1 MTVFV
6 RNATSALTLA
16 TMTIAYPALAATS
29 ENVRQVT
36 EVASVTTPAL
46 SVKETQIFSAIY
58 AAIENKNWVEADRL
72 LDNAPKGPMA
82 AMARAELF
90 LAAGSP
96 KADATELQT
105 LLNDAPYLPQAEQ
118 LEKMAVK
125 RGASDLPSLPGT
137 QRFSY
142 RGSAPKRDLP
152 DNVAAANALRE
163 KIQQHIKKDDPVS
176 AEAAV
181 EAASAGLSAEALTE
195 LRYRVAW
202 SYYIENDDANARR
215 VAGIAKASGGEW
227 AVQADWVY
235 ALSSW
240 RLKKHD
246 DAFVAFDDVARRA
259 ENEELKSA
267 ALFWSARAA
276 MAVKQPQQVQ
286 SRLQNAAAHAETFYG
301 LLAGEALGMEP
312 VAHRWKKHNDKAD
325 WKQLS
330 NNENVKVAVGLAAI
344 GKDDLADQTIRHQ
357 AKIGSPEQHDALAR
371 LAGTL
376 GLPATQLWMGH
387 YGPRGR
393 DAEMLSRYPYPNW
406 TPAGGWRVDPSLAYA
421 HALQESQFKTSVIS
435 PAGARGLMQVRPGTA
450 QDMARDKG
458 MAFRAADLDRPAM
471 NLEYGQSYM
480 EKLRDMNATGG
491 LLPKVIAAYNAGPA
505 PVIRWNS
512 EIKDQGDPL
521 LFMESIPYWETRGY
535 VAIILRNYWIYEGQK
550 GTNGG
555 SMTGMAQYLWPR
567 FPEGGRSTA
576 VRIDALPNS
585 SGGNLAAR

>member
-16 TMTIAYPALAATS
+16 TLTIAYPALAATS

-46 SVKETQIFSAIY
+46 SVKEAQIFSAIY
-58 AAIENKNWVEADRL
+58 AAIENKNWAEADRL

-96 KADATELQT
+96 KVDATELQT

-125 RGASDLPSLPGT
+125 RGASNLPPLPGT

-181 EAASAGLSAEALTE
+181 EAASAGISAEALTE

-235 ALSSW
+235 ALSNW
-240 RLKKHD
+240 RLKKYD

-286 SRLQNAAAHAETFYG
+286 SRLQNAAAQAETFYG
-301 LLAGEALGMEP
+301 LLAGEALGMEA
-312 VAHRWKKHNDKAD
+312 VAHRWKKHNDRAD

-458 MAFRAADLDRPAM
+458 IAFRAADLDRPAM

-576 VRIDALPNS
+576 VRINALPIS

>member
-36 EVASVTTPAL
+36 EVASVATPAL

-96 KADATELQT
+96 KVDATELQT

-312 VAHRWKKHNDKAD
+312 VAHRWKKHNDKSD

-567 FPEGGRSTA
+567 FPEGGHSTA

>member
-16 TMTIAYPALAATS
+16 TMTIACPAFATTS

-96 KADATELQT
+96 KVDATELQT

-312 VAHRWKKHNDKAD
+312 VAHRWKKHNDKSD

-393 DAEMLSRYPYPNW
+393 DAEMLSRYPYPDW

-458 MAFRAADLDRPAM
+458 MAFKAADLDRPAM

-567 FPEGGRSTA
+567 FPEGGHSTA
-576 VRIDALPNS
+576 VRIDSLPSS